1 MKTTMTECLE
11 YLMVGESGD
20 NNSGGNE
27 SEDMG
32 KEERVRQVLGLLVES
47 GLHLPPN
54 VIFHN
59 CKERGATFER
69 RTVNRYL
76 KELLQEGYV
85 ERVDGTDGFYR
96 ATTEGR
102 EYYFGDEK

>member
-1 MKTTMTECLE
+1 
-11 YLMVGESGD
+11 
-20 NNSGGNE
+20 
-27 SEDMG
+27 MG

-47 GLHLPPN
+47 NLHLPPN

-76 KELLQEGYV
+76 KELLDQGYV
-85 ERVDGTDGFYR
+85 ERVEGTDGFYR
-96 ATTEGR
+96 ATSEGR
-102 EYYFGDEK
+102 AYYFGDNS

>member
-1 MKTTMTECLE
+1 MTGGVDKTPHEE
-11 YLMVGESGD
+11 FGG
-20 NNSGGNE
+20 NNSRGGE
-27 SEDMG
+27 LSGMG

-47 GLHLPPN
+47 NLHLPPN

-76 KELLQEGYV
+76 KELLEQGYV
-85 ERVDGTDGFYR
+85 ERVEGTDGFYR
-96 ATTEGR
+96 ATSEGR
-102 EYYFGDEK
+102 AYYFGDES

>member
-1 MKTTMTECLE
+1 M
-11 YLMVGESGD
+11 SDNSDGD
-20 NNSGGNE
+20 NKDAPQSNS
-27 SEDMG
+27 MG
-32 KEERVRQVLGLLVES
+32 KEERVRQVLGLLVET

-76 KELLQEGYV
+76 KELLDEGYV
-85 ERVDGTDGFYR
+85 QRVDGTDGFYK
-96 ATTEGR
+96 ATSTGR
-102 EYYFGDEK
+102 DYYLGDSS

>member
-1 MKTTMTECLE
+1 MT
-11 YLMVGESGD
+11 
-20 NNSGGNE
+20 NNSARSGPNGFGANNSRDGE
-27 SEDMG
+27 LSGMG

-47 GLHLPPN
+47 NLHLPPN

-76 KELLQEGYV
+76 KELLEQGYV
-85 ERVDGTDGFYR
+85 ERVEGTDGFYR
-96 ATTEGR
+96 ATGEGR
-102 EYYFGDEK
+102 SYYFGEQS

>member
-1 MKTTMTECLE
+1 
-11 YLMVGESGD
+11 
-20 NNSGGNE
+20 
-27 SEDMG
+27 MG

-47 GLHLPPN
+47 NLQLPPN

-76 KELLQEGYV
+76 KELLEQGYV
-85 ERVDGTDGFYR
+85 ERVEGTDGFYR
-96 ATTEGR
+96 STAEGR
-102 EYYFGDEK
+102 AYYFGDGS

>member
-1 MKTTMTECLE
+1 MLE
-11 YLMVGESGD
+11 GIERNMNDTNGTNNTDGD
-20 NNSGGNE
+20 E
-27 SEDMG
+27 TRDMG
-32 KEERVRQVLGLLVES
+32 KEERMRQVLGLLVET

-76 KELLQEGYV
+76 KELLEKGYV
-85 ERVDGTDGFYR
+85 ERVDGTDGFYK
-96 ATTEGR
+96 ATHEGR
-102 EYYFGDEK
+102 EYYLGD

>member
-1 MKTTMTECLE
+1 MSYHIDKTSPERF
-11 YLMVGESGD
+11 GD
-20 NNSGGNE
+20 NNSRDGE
-27 SEDMG
+27 LPSMG

-47 GLHLPPN
+47 NLHLPPK

-76 KELLQEGYV
+76 KELLDKGYV
-85 ERVDGTDGFYR
+85 ERVEGTDGFYR
-96 ATTEGR
+96 ATSEGR
-102 EYYFGDEK
+102 AYYFGDNS